1 MKRKHT
7 YRWMLCL
14 VTSCLFLSGCGSQSR
29 EQETGQIVE
38 QGSGSGKDTELTQ
51 TEGTEKI
58 SAEETASATEKGKQ
72 VARHKIRDLDDA
84 YEVILSSCKKEFIGS
99 YAIDEYFLTWIHSQ
113 YGEDMVLKLA
123 QAVADGEQ
131 DVDLWYQLSGKTI
144 HVLWLEYCRDT
155 GIQQY
160 LLDQVYWKDCA
171 GTDRVVIDFTGDIN
185 LAEGWCTTKHMD
197 AMPNGI
203 YDCFSQ
209 DLLSEMQSADIM
221 VVNNEFTY
229 SNRGTPVEGKD
240 YVFRADP
247 SRVKNLEAFGTDLAG
262 LANNHVYDYGEEAL
276 LDTLD
281 TLTNAEIPYVGA
293 GRNLEEASRPVYFIA
308 NGRKIAIVA
317 ATQIE
322 RSTNY
327 TREATDTSPGVLKTL
342 DPEKF
347 TQVIKD
353 AKKNSD
359 LVIAFVH
366 WGTEGDSDFGA
377 DQVSLA
383 KAFADAGADAIVG
396 GHTHCL
402 QGFSYVEDVP
412 VIYSL
417 GNFWFSQRTLDTGLL
432 QLLIDTDGD
441 ITYRF
446 LPCVQ
451 QDLKTSLVTDEQK
464 KQEILS
470 YMERISSGVTLDEDG
485 YLIKN

>member
-1 MKRKHT
+1 M
-7 YRWMLCL
+7 
-14 VTSCLFLSGCGSQSR
+14 
-29 EQETGQIVE
+29 
-38 QGSGSGKDTELTQ
+38 
-51 TEGTEKI
+51 
-58 SAEETASATEKGKQ
+58 
-72 VARHKIRDLDDA
+72 
-84 YEVILSSCKKEFIGS
+84 
-99 YAIDEYFLTWIHSQ
+99 
-113 YGEDMVLKLA
+113 
-123 QAVADGEQ
+123 
-131 DVDLWYQLSGKTI
+131 
-144 HVLWLEYCRDT
+144 
-155 GIQQY
+155 
-160 LLDQVYWKDCA
+160 
-171 GTDRVVIDFTGDIN
+171 
-185 LAEGWCTTKHMD
+185 
-197 AMPNGI
+197 
-203 YDCFSQ
+203 
-209 DLLSEMQSADIM
+209 
-221 VVNNEFTY
+221 
-229 SNRGTPVEGKD
+229 EGKD
-240 YVFRADP
+240 HVLRADP

-327 TREATDTSPGVLKTL
+327 TREATDTSPGVLKAL